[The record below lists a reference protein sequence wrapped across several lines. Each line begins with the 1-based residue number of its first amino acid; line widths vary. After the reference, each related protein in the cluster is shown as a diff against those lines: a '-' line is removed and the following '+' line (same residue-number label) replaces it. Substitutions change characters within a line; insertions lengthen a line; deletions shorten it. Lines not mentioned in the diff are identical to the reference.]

1 VPPVSGRR
9 PLADVKTV
17 SGSRD
22 DLDFRVSTVRTG
34 TRLSLV
40 CIAAFAPYLLVT
52 WERPDRTLLLI
63 LLLACVPATL
73 AIAALPLRR
82 IVASRWR
89 EPFFL
94 AWSGMLVVN
103 CVVGA
108 VLDGGVDSPVVWAL
122 VLPLSFAA
130 LSYPLSSTIA
140 VGVMVVVGYDV
151 VALTGPRQEIADT
164 LFVSLIL
171 VLVTWMCAWQAR
183 NHQVGRRAL
192 AEDSRTD
199 ALTGCLNR
207 RGFDERLAGE
217 LSRARRDGSCLGLVL
232 IDLDRFKLVND
243 TLGHAA
249 GDDLLRR
256 VARAVCE
263 QLRPADALGRLG
275 GDEFAVLVPGAG
287 ELATELIA
295 SRIQEALDGHAPA
308 SLGTASHPVHGD
320 DAIALEERAD
330 AALYAAKAAR
340 REAGPRAAASPA

>member
-1 VPPVSGRR
+1 VHGSA
-9 PLADVKTV
+9 PLADACGVN
-17 SGSRD
+17 GSRD
-22 DLDFRVSTVRTG
+22 DLDFRVRTVRTG
-34 TRLSLV
+34 TKLSLV
-40 CIAAFAPYLLVT
+40 CIAAFTPYLLVT
-52 WERPDRTLLLI
+52 WERPHRAISLI
-63 LLLACVPATL
+63 LLLACVPTTL
-73 AIAALPLRR
+73 TVAALPLRK

-108 VLDGGVDSPVVWAL
+108 ILDGGVDSPIVWVL

-130 LSYPLSSTIA
+130 LSYPLGSTIA
-140 VGVMVVVGYDV
+140 VGGMVVVGYDV
-151 VALTGPRQEIADT
+151 VALTGPATGIADT

-171 VLVTWMCAWQAR
+171 TLVTWMCAWQAH

-217 LSRARRDGSCLGLVL
+217 LSRARREGGCLGLVL
-232 IDLDRFKLVND
+232 IDLDCFKVVND
-243 TLGHAA
+243 TRGHAA
-249 GDDLLRR
+249 GDEVLRR
-256 VARAVCE
+256 VARTVCE

-287 ELATELIA
+287 ELATDLVA
-295 SRIQEALDGHAPA
+295 RRIQRALEEHAPA
-308 SLGTASHPVHGD
+308 SVGAASHPVHGA
-320 DAIALEERAD
+320 DAISLEQHAD
-330 AALYAAKAAR
+330 AALYACKAGR
-340 REAGPRAAASPA
+340 RATAPRAAIGGV